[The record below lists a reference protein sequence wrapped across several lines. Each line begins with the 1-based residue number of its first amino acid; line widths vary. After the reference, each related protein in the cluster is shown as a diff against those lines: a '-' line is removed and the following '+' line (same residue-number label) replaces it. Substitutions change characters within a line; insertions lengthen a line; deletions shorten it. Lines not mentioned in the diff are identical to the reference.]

1 MYKQFLY
8 SLPWF
13 LLVACSSA
21 GPDKYKDTK
30 NLEFPPTLAIEHS
43 ANQSSYSSSNSKLPD
58 FPPVKNKDEEK
69 SDDTQKEDSTDKVA
83 EKAVSKPTDKPV
95 NADLARLV
103 LLIGSEKKPI
113 VELKTGFERAWILV
127 GDALSAAD
135 IEVANTD
142 YDAGVFRVR
151 YVAQGEGKGRGLI
164 NSVTSFFS
172 DEFKDTEYTLTV
184 DKDKKITDVHVDKVV
199 SADSGKDTF
208 NNDDSAALMKLV
220 HKTIIAN
227 LEK

>member
-1 MYKQFLY
+1 MYRQFLY

-21 GPDKYKDTK
+21 VSDKYKDTK
-30 NLEFPPTLAIEHS
+30 NLEFPPTLAIEHT
-43 ANQSSYSSSNSKLPD
+43 ANQASYSSSNSKLPD
-58 FPPVKNKDEEK
+58 FPPVKSKDEEK
-69 SDDTQKEDSTDKVA
+69 TDETENEKTADKVA
-83 EKAVSKPTDKPV
+83 EKAADKPADKPV
-95 NADLARLV
+95 NVDLARLV

-113 VELKTGFERAWILV
+113 LELKTGFERAWILL
-127 GDALSAAD
+127 GDALGTAD

-151 YVAQGEGKGRGLI
+151 YVANGEGKGRGLI

-172 DEFKDTEYTLTV
+172 DEFKDTEYTLAV
-184 DKDKKITDVHVDKVV
+184 DKGKKVTDVHIDKVV
-199 SADSGKDTF
+199 SAESSKDTF
-208 NNDDSAALMKLV
+208 NNDDSAALMKLL